1 MYERRATK
9 LVEFAGEANK
19 WGKVA
24 EFNIKAVN
32 NYIAATFM
40 VQTIGN
46 DDNNSRY
53 AIFSVNMRQII
64 AMGKKPEVSITTLLA
79 KNFDDAY
86 FKAMKIMKED
96 SKCYRVKS
104 IKEVQD
110 IFIIEEN
117 D

>member
-1 MYERRATK
+1 MRKEYIYKIEFVSSVLNSYIYEILAT
-9 LVEFAGEANK
+9 
-19 WGKVA
+19 
-24 EFNIKAVN
+24 
-32 NYIAATFM
+32 
-40 VQTIGN
+40 
-46 DDNNSRY
+46 
-53 AIFSVNMRQII
+53 
-64 AMGKKPEVSITTLLA
+64 
-79 KNFDDAY
+79 NFEDAY

>member
-1 MYERRATK
+1 MKKEYIYKIEFESNVSNSYIYE
-9 LVEFAGEANK
+9 
-19 WGKVA
+19 
-24 EFNIKAVN
+24 I
-32 NYIAATFM
+32 
-40 VQTIGN
+40 
-46 DDNNSRY
+46 
-53 AIFSVNMRQII
+53 
-64 AMGKKPEVSITTLLA
+64 LA
-79 KNFDDAY
+79 KNFYDAY

>member
-1 MYERRATK
+1 MKKEYIYKIEFESSVSNSYIYE
-9 LVEFAGEANK
+9 
-19 WGKVA
+19 
-24 EFNIKAVN
+24 I
-32 NYIAATFM
+32 
-40 VQTIGN
+40 
-46 DDNNSRY
+46 
-53 AIFSVNMRQII
+53 
-64 AMGKKPEVSITTLLA
+64 LA

-96 SKCYRVKS
+96 SKCYRVRS